1 MKRTPDT
8 IRTALDTTLSG
19 VSCDAAL
26 YGRVIRAAQGEA
38 PSIKRKLTLSTAVVL
53 LLILL
58 AGSAAIAAACR
69 GVSYF
74 LVEHYDEENT
84 LDSNYLFSVTQ
95 ESHSNPLVTASVTD
109 AYWDGV
115 KLSVACLVAP
125 VNAGQIIRSDCDE
138 PTHHHYL
145 PTEAADL
152 QLNFSGTSD
161 TVTITDTETGEI
173 IQLMRLGSNCFCEE
187 DGTLSVFYS
196 IPLNS
201 MSTSIAVSIPI
212 SITHLA
218 SGELVES
225 VLRFRLPV
233 VTDPIAEHEHQWE
246 PATCISPKTC
256 TICQR
261 YEGELGD
268 HQFQPSPNFP
278 ELSVC
283 PVCKLVRNW
292 SLGIPSDIVFQ
303 PGDDHEYV
311 QVLQRHLKERGY
323 LSFYFSN
330 SYDDATMEAVKA
342 FQQEHGLEPDGIC
355 DSETL
360 LALFP

>member
-19 VSCDAAL
+19 VTCDDAL
-26 YGRVIRAAQGEA
+26 YSRIICAAQGET
-38 PSIKRKLTLSTAVVL
+38 PSVKRRLTLSTAVVL

-58 AGSAAIAAACR
+58 AGSAAIAAAYR

-74 LVEHYDEENT
+74 LFEHYGEEST
-84 LDSNYLFSVTQ
+84 LDSDYLFSVTQ
-95 ESHSNPLVTASVTD
+95 KSHSNPLVTASVTD

-115 KLSVACLVAP
+115 TLSFVCRVAP
-125 VNAGQIIRSDCDE
+125 ITAGQVIRPDYDY
-138 PTHHHYL
+138 PTQPHYL
-145 PTEAADL
+145 PIEAADL
-152 QLNFSGTSD
+152 QLNYDVSLQKI
-161 TVTITDTETGEI
+161 TITDDESDEI
-173 IQLMRLGSNCFCEE
+173 IRPTHLSINWFCEE

-201 MSTSIAVSIPI
+201 MSTSITVSIPI

-225 VLRFRLPV
+225 VLRFSLPV
-233 VTDPIAEHEHQWE
+233 LSDPIAEHKHQWE
-246 PATCISPKTC
+246 PATCVTPKTC

-261 YEGELGD
+261 YEGELGEHD
-268 HQFQPSPNFP
+268 FQPSHTFP
-278 ELSVC
+278 ELFVC
-283 PVCKLVRNW
+283 PVCKFVRNW
-292 SLGIPSDIVFQ
+292 YQGIPSDIVFQ

-311 QVLQRHLKERGY
+311 QVLHWHLKERGY
-323 LSFYFSN
+323 LPGIFSN

-355 DSETL
+355 DAETL
-360 LALFP
+360 KVLFP